1 MVILDRDNIDIKGK
15 KVVILGLALSGVAA
29 ASLAVHNEAHVFV
42 SDQNE
47 SQDLIDSLDELKK
60 LNINGELGNH
70 TEQIYEADLWIISP
84 GIPQDSE
91 LIVKAKARNIPIVS
105 EIEFASWYTEAPII
119 AITGSN
125 GKTTTAHIL
134 EEMVQTD
141 EIHGILAG
149 NVGIPF
155 SRMVLN
161 DLNNPNSKRVWVLE
175 ISSFQMEFI
184 IHFKPFISIFL
195 NITPDHLN
203 RYTSMKEYIAAKMNM
218 WSNQTKED

>member
-42 SDQNE
+42 SDQND

-70 TEQIYEADLWIISP
+70 SEQIYEADLWIISP

-134 EEMVQTD
+134 GGARMANSSSDGVVNENLEVFGYKGLYVVD
-141 EIHGILAG
+141 GS
-149 NVGIPF
+149 VIP
-155 SRMVLN
+155 SNLGV
-161 DLNNPNSKRVWVLE
+161 NPSLT
-175 ISSFQMEFI
+175 
-184 IHFKPFISIFL
+184 
-195 NITPDHLN
+195 ITA
-203 RYTSMKEYIAAKMNM
+203 MAEYAMDKFPAK
-218 WSNQTKED
+218 